1 MRRGA
6 VRVVP
11 TRADNDQY
19 PDPDDPRAATRQ
31 PGVVLANVQ
40 VRIEDTTPPRGQV
53 VTSDGVTRPFVGWLA
68 LIRLL
73 DAEAAGEAT
82 APPAMDG

>member
-1 MRRGA
+1 M
-6 VRVVP
+6 
-11 TRADNDQY
+11 
-19 PDPDDPRAATRQ
+19 
-31 PGVVLANVQ
+31 LANVQ